1 MANRPAS
8 VSFVVFLTWLSAILT
23 IISGLIAVIS
33 PDSFVA
39 SDGWSDGMI
48 RAAGGIEIAI
58 GLVVAL
64 VASALGKGSRF
75 ARLLVSA
82 FMFLRLIASA
92 FIAVGNIG
100 NAYMWAGLITGALA
114 LLILYLLW
122 NAKAGAFFHNATLV
136 KNN

>member
-33 PDSFVA
+33 PSSFVA
-39 SDGWSDGMI
+39 DDGWSDGMI
-48 RAAGGIEIAI
+48 RAAGGIEIVI

-75 ARLLVSA
+75 ARLLVSL
-82 FMFLRLIASA
+82 FMFLRLLGSA
-92 FIAVGNIG
+92 FMVVGNFG
-100 NAYMWAGLITGALA
+100 SAFMWAGLINGALA

-122 NAKAGAFFHNATLV
+122 NAKAGAFFHGATLV
-136 KNN
+136 KND